1 MKTIIFKLKLTELL
15 YLKKCNT
22 YTLEIIG
29 IVWCEGVRGSNATGR
44 ARGSGNG
51 RRGWLL
57 EEGDQG
63 GETCGRG
70 GFLRRRSV
78 AERGVSS

>member
-1 MKTIIFKLKLTELL
+1 MNRIVI
-15 YLKKCNT
+15 YKKCNT
-22 YTLEIIG
+22 YTLEIVG

-63 GETCGRG
+63 WESCGRG
-70 GFLRRRSV
+70 RVFKKEDGCR
-78 AERGVSS
+78 ERVVNP